1 MIESYLS
8 ILEDSLNK
16 KLELLKKIE
25 GKSLEQSMM
34 LRDRTISSDF
44 VDRNMDDKL
53 SMINEV
59 IHLDDGF
66 ESIYEKIKNELEQN
80 KDNYREQIKRLQEL
94 IGKVTEKSTSI
105 QAIEARNK
113 AQMEIYFSNRKKE
126 IQSKK
131 SAMSVA
137 KNYYQN
143 MNKVR
148 NVTPQFL
155 DRKK

>member
-34 LRDRTISSDF
+34 LKDRTINSDF
-44 VDRNMDDKL
+44 IDRNMDDKL

-66 ESIYEKIKNELEQN
+66 ESLYEKIKN
-80 KDNYREQIKRLQEL
+80 
-94 IGKVTEKSTSI
+94 
-105 QAIEARNK
+105 
-113 AQMEIYFSNRKKE
+113 
-126 IQSKK
+126 
-131 SAMSVA
+131 
-137 KNYYQN
+137 
-143 MNKVR
+143 
-148 NVTPQFL
+148 
-155 DRKK
+155 

>member
-1 MIESYLS
+1 MIDSYLS

-25 GKSLEQSMM
+25 SKSMEQSMM
-34 LRDRTISSDF
+34 LKDRTVNPDF
-44 VDRNMDDKL
+44 IDHNMDEKL
-53 SMINEV
+53 KMINEV

-66 ESIYEKIKNELEQN
+66 ESLYEKIKNELNQH
-80 KDNYREQIKRLQEL
+80 KDRYQEEIKRLQDL
-94 IGKVTEKSTSI
+94 IRKVTEKSTSI

-113 AQMEIYFSNRKKE
+113 SQMEIYFSNKKKE
-126 IQSKK
+126 VQSKK
-131 SAMSVA
+131 SAMSIA
-137 KNYYQN
+137 KDYYQN

-155 DRKK
+155 DKKK

>member
-1 MIESYLS
+1 MMESYLS

-34 LRDRTISSDF
+34 LKDRTIRSEF
-44 VDRNMDDKL
+44 IDRNMDEKL
-53 SMINEV
+53 EMINEV

-66 ESIYEKIKNELEQN
+66 ESLYEKIRDELNQN
-80 KDNYREQIKRLQEL
+80 KDKYRDRIKELQDL

-113 AQMEIYFSNRKKE
+113 SQMEIYFSNRKKE
-126 IQSKK
+126 IQSKR

-137 KNYYQN
+137 KDYYQN
-143 MNKVR
+143 MNKVK

>member
-34 LRDRTISSDF
+34 LKDRTINSDF
-44 VDRNMDDKL
+44 IDRNMDDKL

-66 ESIYEKIKNELEQN
+66 ESLYEKIKNELEKN
-80 KDNYREQIKRLQEL
+80 KDKYREQIKRLQEL
-94 IGKVTEKSTSI
+94 ISKVTEKSTSI

-113 AQMEIYFSNRKKE
+113 SQMEIYFSNRKKE
-126 IQSKK
+126 IQSRK

>member
-1 MIESYLS
+1 MMESYLS

-34 LRDRTISSDF
+34 LKDRTIRSEF
-44 VDRNMDDKL
+44 IDRNMDEKL
-53 SMINEV
+53 EMINEV

-66 ESIYEKIKNELEQN
+66 ESLYEKIKDELNQN
-80 KDNYREQIKRLQEL
+80 KDKYRDRIKELQDL

-113 AQMEIYFSNRKKE
+113 SQMEIYFSNRKKE
-126 IQSKK
+126 IQSKR

-137 KNYYQN
+137 KDYYQN
-143 MNKVR
+143 MNKVK

>member
-1 MIESYLS
+1 
-8 ILEDSLNK
+8 
-16 KLELLKKIE
+16 
-25 GKSLEQSMM
+25 MM

>member
-34 LRDRTISSDF
+34 LKDRTISSDF

-59 IHLDDGF
+59 MHLDDGF
-66 ESIYEKIKNELEQN
+66 ESIYEKIKDELEQN